1 MLVLTTSGTVIAV
14 SSVMALIAL
23 AEELRSA

>member
-1 MLVLTTSGTVIAV
+1 MLVITTSGTVIAV
-14 SSVMALIAL
+14 AGITAMIAL

>member
-1 MLVLTTSGTVIAV
+1 MLVITTSGTVIAV
-14 SSVMALIAL
+14 AGVAAMIAL